1 MPIATTNDTTWDE
14 AGAQNGALPL
24 RVRCYSEARPG
35 VVFVVAEAMLLAA
48 ALSVSMAG
56 HRSWEAPILIA
67 SCGLFFHLKT
77 LDRTIVS
84 SELARFC
91 MDVLVALSAG
101 ALAAALLF
109 ALLPGLKPDPFAGLA
124 GIGIAALT
132 PLALRPILRQSFLH
146 RQLTERILIIGTGEL
161 VTSLYRILTDS
172 SAASEPKATG
182 DDPPPG
188 VLAFPEVSSDGAS
201 AVDLANLSKY
211 VKQRG
216 ISRIVVVEQ
225 NPERRNN
232 LAAALVDHRLR
243 GIDVTDGVDFYEES
257 FRKIWVE
264 ALNSEWFVYSDG
276 FSHSPVTQFFKRAC
290 DIVVATLLLVL
301 MAPIFALIAVAIK
314 LNSPGPALFRQTRV
328 GLHGTTFTILKF
340 RSMVKDAEREGGPV
354 WASEHD
360 SRVTRVGY
368 WLRRFRLDEFPQL
381 LNVLCGEMSLVGP
394 RPERPCFVERLEREI
409 PFYRLRHYVRPGI
422 TGWAQVM
429 YRYGASIEDA
439 REKLQYDFYYAK
451 HMSLACDLKILLKTI
466 GIVLRGGGR

>member
-14 AGAQNGALPL
+14 AEAREGALPL
-24 RVRCYSEARPG
+24 RVRCYSAARPG
-35 VVFVVAEAMLLAA
+35 GVFVVAEAMLLAI
-48 ALSVSMAG
+48 ALSVSIAG
-56 HRSWEAPILIA
+56 HSSWEAPILIA

-84 SELARFC
+84 SELARFWT
-91 MDVLVALSAG
+91 DVLVALSAG
-101 ALAAALLF
+101 ALAAAPLF
-109 ALLPGLKPDPFAGLA
+109 ALLPGLKPDLFAGLA

-132 PLALRPILRQSFLH
+132 PVALRPILRQSFLH
-146 RQLTERILIIGTGEL
+146 SQLTERILIIGTGEL
-161 VTSLYRILTDS
+161 VTSLYRTLTAS
-172 SAASEPKATG
+172 SAAPQPTDG
-182 DDPPPG
+182 DQRPG
-188 VLAFPEVSSDGAS
+188 VLAFPEASSDAAS

-216 ISRIVVVEQ
+216 ISRIVVAEQ

-243 GIDVTDGVDFYEES
+243 GIDVVDGVDFYEES

-276 FSHSPVTQFFKRAC
+276 FSHSRATQFRKRAC
-290 DIVVATLLLVL
+290 DIVAAALLLVL
-301 MAPIFALIAVAIK
+301 MGPIFALIAVAIK
-314 LNSPGPALFRQTRV
+314 LNSPGAVLFRQTRV

-340 RSMVKDAEREGGPV
+340 RSMVTDAERAGGPV

-381 LNVLCGEMSLVGP
+381 VNVLRGEMSLVGP
-394 RPERPCFVERLEREI
+394 RPERPCFVECLERGI

-439 REKLQYDFYYAK
+439 YEKLQYDFYYAK
-451 HMSLACDLKILLKTI
+451 HMSLACDLKILVKTI